1 MNNDELFIEIRPSRK
16 EELELLE
23 SEFSPN
29 NLSKHHH
36 GRQSVQEKGE
46 GVYLIAW
53 HNDKPI
59 GHFLLRWNGPDKDTS
74 HKYPYPTPYLEGG
87 GTRSAYRR
95 KGVATRLIAAAEKL
109 VAEKGF
115 TKIGMA
121 VGSADNPNAKRLY
134 EKLGFR
140 GWEKGEF
147 TLSWEYLSKENVKG
161 TESEV
166 CIYMFKDL

>member
-1 MNNDELFIEIRPSRK
+1 MSEDDLVIEIRPSRK

-36 GRQSVQEKGE
+36 GRHDIQENDE
-46 GVYLIAW
+46 GIYLIAW
-53 HNDKPI
+53 HDNKPI

-74 HKYPYPTPYLEGG
+74 RNYPYPTPFLEGG

-109 VAEKGF
+109 AKEKGS
-115 TKIGMA
+115 TKISMA
-121 VGSADNPNAKRLY
+121 VGNRDNPDAKRLY
-134 EKLGFR
+134 EKLGYR
-140 GWEKGEF
+140 DWGQGEF
-147 TLSWEYLSKENVKG
+147 IVSWEYLSKDGIKG

-166 CIYMFKDL
+166 CIYLFKKL